1 MNNNT
6 NNKYINIDAEKEE
19 DEGEEEEE
27 EEDESE
33 RNWEKGKTADVDDA
47 GVGWGGIWEPEP
59 DAALGDLA

>member
-19 DEGEEEEE
+19 DEGEEEE